1 VSLEIDEAVKAYLA
15 SYAGLTALT
24 STRIFPDKLPDG
36 VTYPAVVYEFISEET
51 TDTFVQPSAE
61 LTADIFQFSA
71 WATTRKAADSV
82 ARQIKKAFK
91 NYSGLM
97 GGSGGVTV
105 NAVMQISKMKDMDDS
120 TKLYRTMYDMQIWYQ
135 EV

>member
-1 VSLEIDEAVKAYLA
+1 MEIDEALKAYLA
-15 SYAGLTALT
+15 SYTGLTALT

-51 TDTFVQPSAE
+51 TDTFIQPTTE
-61 LTADIFQFSA
+61 LTADTFQISV
-71 WATTRKAADSV
+71 WATSRKAADAA
-82 ARQIKKAFK
+82 ARQVKKALK
-91 NYSGLM
+91 NYSGIM
-97 GGSGGVTV
+97 GGSGGITV
-105 NAVMQISKMKDMDDS
+105 DTVIQVSKQKGMDDA